1 MVDNYIL
8 RKNARNQLGNNIF
21 DRTWLMM
28 LAVYIVY
35 SAIVSAAAAAV
46 VGIGA
51 IIVSGPLMYGVCRIA
66 VKLVKG
72 KRNIDVGE
80 IFSGFTEQF
89 VDSLLLGFMTSL
101 FTALWSLLFVIP
113 GIVKAYSYSMAPYIM
128 QDSHGKDWEE
138 CLTES
143 KAIMDGHK
151 WQAFCLDMSFLGWY
165 LLGALAFGIGTFFVF
180 PYHQTARA
188 NFYLALIA
196 SREGS
201 SSNGFDRD
209 FTVQE

>member
-1 MVDNYIL
+1 MVDNSIL
-8 RKNARNQLGNNIF
+8 RENARAQLGNNIF
-21 DRTWLMM
+21 ERTWLMM
-28 LAVYIVY
+28 LVVYIVY
-35 SAIVSAAAAAV
+35 SAIVSAAATAV

-51 IIVSGPLMYGVCRIA
+51 IIVAGPLLYGVCRIS

-72 KRNIDVGE
+72 KRNVDVGE
-80 IFSGFTEQF
+80 IFSGFSEQF
-89 VDSLLLGFMTSL
+89 VDSLLLGLMTSL

-128 QDSHGKDWEE
+128 QDSYGKDWEE
-138 CLTES
+138 CLNES
-143 KAIMDGHK
+143 KEMMEGYK
-151 WQAFCLDMSFLGWY
+151 WQAFCLDMSFIGWY
-165 LLGALAFGIGTFFVF
+165 LLGALAFGVGTLFVV

-196 SREGS
+196 SRDHT
-201 SSNGFDRD
+201 SSNSFEQD